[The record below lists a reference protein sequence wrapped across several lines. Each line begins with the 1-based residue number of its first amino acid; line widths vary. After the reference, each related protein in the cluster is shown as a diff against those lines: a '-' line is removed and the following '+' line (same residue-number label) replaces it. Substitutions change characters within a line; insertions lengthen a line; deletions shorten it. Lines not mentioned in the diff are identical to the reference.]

1 MEKVVAEYITDSL
14 VVNGYYRVHGI
25 TRDLRNG
32 GIFIV
37 LSPDNVHL
45 IAINNKPVMAMFE
58 TVVLHAICAN
68 CTRD

>member
-14 VVNGYYRVHGI
+14 VSGYYCVHGI
-25 TRDLRNG
+25 TRDLQNG
-32 GIFIV
+32 GLFIV
-37 LSPDNVHL
+37 LDLDNVHL
-45 IAINNKPVMAMFE
+45 IAISNKPVMAMFE